1 VTPPANS
8 NAELRALFRSMRRIA
23 RAVELHSRRLDD
35 EFGLTFSQHIV
46 LRSISDLGEVTSRTI
61 GNAAGLS
68 PAAMVAVLDRL
79 EEKGL
84 IERYRSTRDRRIV
97 HTRLTANGR
106 AVLEHGAAPFGS
118 GFEAAFM
125 ALDKQ
130 IRAQMITAAEKIADI
145 AAQEENLGL
154 DEPASR

>member
-1 VTPPANS
+1 MSP
-8 NAELRALFRSMRRIA
+8 NAELRALFRSVRRIA

-61 GNAAGLS
+61 AKAAGLS
-68 PAAMVAVLDRL
+68 PATMVTILDRL

-97 HTRLTANGR
+97 HTRLTPNGR
-106 AVLEHGAAPFGS
+106 AVLDHGAAPFGS
-118 GFEAAFM
+118 GFEASFM
-125 ALDKQ
+125 ALDGET
-130 IRAQMITAAEKIADI
+130 RAQMIAAAEKIADI
-145 AAQEENLGL
+145 VAREEKLGL
-154 DEPASR
+154 DEPASG

>member
-1 VTPPANS
+1 MNPPANI

-23 RAVELHSRRLDD
+23 RAAELHSRRLDD

-61 GNAAGLS
+61 GNAAGIS
-68 PAAMVAVLDRL
+68 PATMVTILDRL
-79 EEKGL
+79 EEKRL

-97 HTRLTANGR
+97 HTRLTAEGR

-125 ALDKQ
+125 ALDGQ
-130 IRAQMITAAEKIADI
+130 TRAQMITAAEKIADI
-145 AAQEENLGL
+145 AGREESSAL
-154 DEPASR
+154 DEPAGR